1 MDMPPCRIAHDFS
14 VMFLNADFFGFVASA
29 EAVRRLRRCKNGK
42 CHTMLG
48 CAEEILD
55 DVDICGYMWVYVD
68 DVNAHPVG
76 DDFSSSAEGFLF
88 EDCGRGQF
96 DKDCHISSGFGSAM
110 KNCPVRSSAFQLFK
124 HPADDCGQQYSVCI
138 CVLHVSSCA
147 AAFGNF

>member
-68 DVNAHPVG
+68 DVDVFQNAWAKLECSPR
-76 DDFSSSAEGFLF
+76 
-88 EDCGRGQF
+88 RG
-96 DKDCHISSGFGSAM
+96 
-110 KNCPVRSSAFQLFK
+110 
-124 HPADDCGQQYSVCI
+124 
-138 CVLHVSSCA
+138 
-147 AAFGNF
+147 